1 MKLGNTALT
10 ETGIVVDG
18 TPHRISRQRRRILE
32 RLMRAKGSVVD
43 HETLMDVVWD
53 GRDDGPECP
62 KIVPV
67 QICYLR
73 RELRAAGSTV
83 QIGNVWSYGYVAR
96 A

>member
-62 KIVPV
+62 KIVHPKYGEWWCPAV
-67 QICYLR
+67 RKKFNSSLKRGQKI
-73 RELRAAGSTV
+73 ST
-83 QIGNVWSYGYVAR
+83 
-96 A
+96 